1 MTSDA
6 PKQKT
11 FQVDPKRMTFLIVD
25 DMDNMRRSIRAML
38 KLISFGKEHI
48 EAANGKEAW
57 AILKSESATVDFV
70 ISDWNMPKING
81 TELLSM
87 IRSSKKWKDLP
98 FLMITAEANQSIVAE
113 AAENDVD
120 AYLTKPFVTA
130 TLELK
135 IKELLDQV
143 VNPSPLTQLLRKAE
157 EFGEKNQ
164 IDQAL
169 ECISLAVKS
178 NPKSSKPLREMGRL
192 YLKKGVVDKALVCFQ
207 RATEL
212 NRLDI
217 PSFQYMGQISLKM
230 GDTEKATSYFTKALD
245 LSPRN
250 AERAFKVA
258 SLLLDIKKLDEA
270 EKIFKT
276 MLHNNPDDLDLFCEV
291 AETCLQHG
299 LYELAAKTYRTVINA
314 DAERQFLAKKLGQAL
329 QKAGH
334 PNEAIEVFE
343 KSATRFPNDIELLLD
358 LAQAYLALNLKMRAD
373 QWASRARR
381 LDPKNALAKTI
392 IDQCL

>member
-1 MTSDA
+1 MTTA
-6 PKQKT
+6 EPKQKAL
-11 FQVDPKRMTFLIVD
+11 QVDPKQMTFLIVD

-38 KLISFGKEHI
+38 KLIAFGKEHI

-57 AILKSESATVDFV
+57 AILKSESVPVDFV

-81 TELLSM
+81 TELLNL
-87 IRSSKKWKDLP
+87 IRSSKRWKDLP

-135 IKELLDQV
+135 IKELLNQV
-143 VNPSPLTQLLRKAE
+143 VNPSPLTQLFRKAD
-157 EFGEKNQ
+157 EFSEKNQ
-164 IDQAL
+164 LDQAL
-169 ECISLAVKS
+169 ECMSLAVKS

-192 YLKKGVVDKALVCFQ
+192 YLKKGDTEKALVCFQ
-207 RATEL
+207 KATEL

-217 PSFQYMGQISLKM
+217 PSFQYLGQITLKM
-230 GDTEKATSYFTKALD
+230 GDPEKATAYFTKALD

-276 MLHNNPDDLDLFCEV
+276 MLKNNPGDIDLYCEV
-291 AETCLQHG
+291 AETCLKYG
-299 LYELAAKTYRTVINA
+299 LYDLAAKTYRAVISA
-314 DAERQFLAKKLGQAL
+314 DPERQFLAKKVGQAL
-329 QKAGH
+329 LKAGH
-334 PNEAIEVFE
+334 PTEAIEVFE
-343 KSATRFPNDIELLLD
+343 KSATKFPNDIELLLD
-358 LAQAYLALNLKMRAD
+358 LAQAYLGLNLKMRAD

-381 LDPKNALAKTI
+381 LDPKNALAKSI